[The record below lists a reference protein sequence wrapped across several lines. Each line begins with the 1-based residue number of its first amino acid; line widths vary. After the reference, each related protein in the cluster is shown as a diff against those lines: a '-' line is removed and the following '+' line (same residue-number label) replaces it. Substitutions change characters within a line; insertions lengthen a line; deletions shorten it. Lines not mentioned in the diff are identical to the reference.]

1 MQGKFSIHE
10 ADYMDAANTPDP
22 GYVYDDDIKVAFNN
36 QIKKLTRKNRGWS
49 TLMGL

>member
-1 MQGKFSIHE
+1 
-10 ADYMDAANTPDP
+10 MDAANTPDP
-22 GYVYDDDIKVAFNN
+22 DYVYDDIKVAFNN